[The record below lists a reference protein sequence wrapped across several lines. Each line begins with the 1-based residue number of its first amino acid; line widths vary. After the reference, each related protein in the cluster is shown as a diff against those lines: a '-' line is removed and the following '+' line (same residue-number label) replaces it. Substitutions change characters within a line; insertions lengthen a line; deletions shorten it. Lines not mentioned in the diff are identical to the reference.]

1 MRSFRLQAATCII
14 GAATAVLITGYA
26 GGDENQDTGDVS

>member
-1 MRSFRLQAATCII
+1 MSSFRLQAATCII
-14 GAATAVLITGYA
+14 SAIAVLIPGCT